1 MQLVKAPR
9 DALLKPLTIVA
20 GIVERR
26 HTMPILANVLIRKAG
41 ERVSFITTDNEV
53 QITTHADFGV
63 GGGKEETTVAARK
76 FVDILR
82 ALSDNADVTVSH
94 EANRMAITAGRSRFQ
109 LQTLPAIEF
118 PTIAVPEQ
126 WSITTTLPQ
135 AALRELINM
144 VHFSMAVQDIRYYLN
159 GMLLEFEGN
168 HINAVTTDGHRL
180 AVHSIQVDTPFET
193 RQDVIVPRKTV
204 LELQRL
210 LSESDEPVTID
221 VAGNQIRFRFE
232 NVEFV
237 SKLVEGKF
245 PDYKRVIPAG
255 YHKQFDIERETLL
268 RTLQRVAILTTD
280 KFKGVRLQL
289 ADHTL
294 RVSASNTEQEEA
306 QEELEVEF
314 NFEPLDIGFNVGY
327 LLDVLGNLKS
337 ERVKWALGDASSSAL
352 LTIPD
357 DDNFKYVVMPMRI

>member
-1 MQLVKAPR
+1 
-9 DALLKPLTIVA
+9 
-20 GIVERR
+20 
-26 HTMPILANVLIRKAG
+26 
-41 ERVSFITTDNEV
+41 
-53 QITTHADFGV
+53 
-63 GGGKEETTVAARK
+63 
-76 FVDILR
+76 DILR
-82 ALSDNADVTVSH
+82 ALSDSSDVTVAHS
-94 EANRMAITAGRSRFQ
+94 AGRMAITAGRSRFH
-109 LQTLPAIEF
+109 LQTLPAVEF

-126 WSITTTLPQ
+126 WSISTTLPQ
-135 AALRELINM
+135 AALRELLNM

-159 GMLLEFEGN
+159 GMLLEFEGDQVS
-168 HINAVTTDGHRL
+168 AVTTDGHRL
-180 AVHSIQVDTPFET
+180 AVHTIKVDTPFES
-193 RQDVIVPRKTV
+193 RQEVIVPRKTV

-210 LSESDEPVTID
+210 LNESDDPVAID

-306 QEELEVEF
+306 QEELEIQF

-327 LLDVLGNLKS
+327 LLDVLGNLKTD
-337 ERVKWALGDASSSAL
+337 RVNWAVGDASSSAL
-352 LTIPD
+352 ITIPD
-357 DDNFKYVVMPMRI
+357 DENFKYVVMPMRI